1 MLVTMDMCSVKAGS
15 DYTTEVMCAGWNPEI
30 AMMQDRAV
38 ELAEQLIQ
46 MGIPLTHVAP
56 VIRNTGRASR
66 AAKSHLAGL
75 AFKSCGGAA

>member
-38 ELAEQLIQ
+38 ELAEQLIHYQ
-46 MGIPLTHVAP
+46 SQRAGGMSVDVAAMDAEAFL
-56 VIRNTGRASR
+56 VRMYASQ
-66 AAKSHLAGL
+66 G
-75 AFKSCGGAA
+75 